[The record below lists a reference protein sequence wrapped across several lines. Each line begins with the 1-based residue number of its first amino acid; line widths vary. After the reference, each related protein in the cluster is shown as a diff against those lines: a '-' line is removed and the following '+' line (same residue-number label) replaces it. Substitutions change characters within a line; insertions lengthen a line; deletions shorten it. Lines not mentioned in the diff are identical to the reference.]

1 MMSQNSGTD
10 DLPIIDTDQTL
21 QLPKERPCFA
31 WLVVLRGP
39 RRGRLF
45 PLKTDGISVGR
56 SSENDITIDDEVAS
70 RHHARIF
77 ADDGSVHA
85 HFFVQD
91 LASANGTFVNG
102 ERVSRTALQDEDR
115 VAFGDTLFAF
125 KQY

>member
-1 MMSQNSGTD
+1 MSQNSGTD

-21 QLPKERPCFA
+21 QLPKETPCFA

-45 PLKTDGISVGR
+45 PLKADGVSIGR
-56 SSENDITIDDEVAS
+56 SSENNIAVDDETAS
-70 RHHARIF
+70 RLHARVF
-77 ADDGSVHA
+77 ADDGAARS

-102 ERVSRTALQDEDR
+102 VRVSRMALHDEDR
-115 VAFGDTLFAF
+115 VAFGDTMFAF
-125 KQY
+125 KQF